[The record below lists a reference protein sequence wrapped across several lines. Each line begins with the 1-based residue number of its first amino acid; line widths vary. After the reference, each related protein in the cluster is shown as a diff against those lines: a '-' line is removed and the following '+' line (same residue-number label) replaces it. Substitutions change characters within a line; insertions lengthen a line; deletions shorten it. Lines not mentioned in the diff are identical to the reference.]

1 MQHFRSLDGVQL
13 QKVWLTIGS
22 FDGVHR
28 GHQEVIRRLVEGADN
43 AEALAV
49 VLTFFPHPAIILKKR
64 QKPFYLTTPEERA
77 RLLGRLGVDVV
88 VTYPFTLD
96 VAQLSALDFVRLLR
110 SHLGLRHLCVGH
122 DFALG
127 RNREGDVNKLR
138 KLGEEFDFEVD
149 VVMPVEF
156 ENEVIS
162 SSEIRACL
170 ADGKIKLA
178 NQLLGRPYQLSGEV
192 VAGDGRGRT
201 IGIPTANLSIWEE
214 KAIPKS
220 GVYVCRV
227 NVNGIARAA
236 VTNIGYRPTFESQLT
251 SPLVETHILDFE
263 ADIYGQEVKLD
274 FIAYLREEQRFDN
287 ADALVRQI
295 ELDISQVGKYLP

>member
-162 SSEIRACL
+162 SSEIRTCL

-251 SPLVETHILDFE
+251 SPMVETHILDFE
-263 ADIYGQEVKLD
+263 ADIYGQEVNLD